1 MRLISSLLQKFWF
14 SSVTIFFFFSFSLD
28 PGWLAVLSKM
38 EMPKW
43 NPLWSHK
50 DGLLCTFPTFLA
62 FTADSDQVPR
72 LYQKAWIVS
81 IIILLLYDDGA
92 KAVLLRWKRVVG
104 GTFYW
109 KEWWV
114 ALCGDVGQ
122 PGSQD
127 TWQIHC
133 GRRQVHNLSILTLQ
147 VLLYVQSWSEA
158 PLAIFLCRY
167 PSKIRVKSHL
177 SESNL
182 SNKRILICETVLFN
196 KLMHSPLYNP

>member
-28 PGWLAVLSKM
+28 PGWLAVLGKM

-92 KAVLLRWKRVVG
+92 KAVLLRWK
-104 GTFYW
+104 
-109 KEWWV
+109 EWWV
-114 ALCGDVGQ
+114 ALFIEKNGGWHFAVTSVSLD
-122 PGSQD
+122 PR
-127 TWQIHC
+127 IHDRFTADAVKFTISVFWHYRC
-133 GRRQVHNLSILTLQ
+133 CCMYNHDQRLHSPFFC
-147 VLLYVQSWSEA
+147 A
-158 PLAIFLCRY
+158 D
-167 PSKIRVKSHL
+167 IRVKS
-177 SESNL
+177 ESNP
-182 SNKRILICETVLFN
+182 ICPSQIWVIKGSSSARQFYSTN
-196 KLMHSPLYNP
+196 